1 MLLVLYV
8 SRAWATTG
16 ARVFGSTVWGPNLGA
31 YTGPQWP
38 LTRGRLAAPLI
49 LSLPVL
55 WGLRSAWADAYAAII
70 GTTEVRIAPLR
81 QQGTVIVAGG

>member
-38 LTRGRLAAPLI
+38 LTRGRMAAPLI
-49 LSLPVL
+49 LSLPSSPPGVAFHPGGRL
-55 WGLRSAWADAYAAII
+55 CCHNWRYRSPDRPPGATGAC
-70 GTTEVRIAPLR
+70 
-81 QQGTVIVAGG
+81 